1 MTELQYLTAL
11 STLRSEIGFLGS
23 NCFTIWTAYLV
34 GSKLPL
40 VFSILV
46 TLIYTT
52 FLFGTATVLISATDA
67 AYYVGENYRASYPDT
82 PVLPISRGIAYAVL
96 GTLIVSWVIS
106 VLFFWHQHRPK
117 ATAHDEGAAAVDG

>member
-11 STLRSEIGFLGS
+11 STLRLEIGFLGS
-23 NCFTIWTAYLV
+23 DGFTIWTVYLV
-34 GSKLPL
+34 GNKLPL
-40 VFSILV
+40 AFSIQV

-52 FLFGTATVLISATDA
+52 FLFGTATVLINATDA
-67 AYYVGENYRASYPDT
+67 AYYVGENYRVSYPDT

-106 VLFFWHQHRPK
+106 VLFFWHPHRPK
-117 ATAHDEGAAAVDG
+117 ATAHDEGSAAVDG